1 MALSFGG
8 VAMAFALGAGLYMGH
23 RQAEQL
29 QEQTGTALRQFAFLA
44 GADIAR
50 SIDERHDDLV
60 FAASLRSFRE
70 SDNGE
75 AAVARQREHLNDL
88 QRWHPEFVWMGFA
101 EPGGRVLSAT
111 GRMLEEA
118 DVSGREW
125 F

>member
-8 VAMAFALGAGLYMGH
+8 SALLFALGGGLYMGQ

-29 QEQTGTALRQFAFLA
+29 QEQTGATLRQFAFLA

-70 SDNGE
+70 SDSAE
-75 AAVARQREHLNDL
+75 ATLVRQREHFNDL

-111 GRMLEEA
+111 GRMLEGN
-118 DVSGREW
+118 DVS
-125 F
+125 